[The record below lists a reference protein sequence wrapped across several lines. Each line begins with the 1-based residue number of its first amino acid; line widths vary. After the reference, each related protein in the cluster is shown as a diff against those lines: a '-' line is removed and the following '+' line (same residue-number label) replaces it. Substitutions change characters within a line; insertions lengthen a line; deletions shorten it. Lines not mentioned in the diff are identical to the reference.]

1 MLSKGG
7 LFSASDFYNHKK
19 KLSIYFEANFR
30 KYLRDVLMVVIKLC
44 VVSTLFCT
52 AWLMVII
59 ALFDKVKITSG
70 NV

>member
-1 MLSKGG
+1 
-7 LFSASDFYNHKK
+7 
-19 KLSIYFEANFR
+19 
-30 KYLRDVLMVVIKLC
+30 MVVIKLC

-70 NV
+70 NVYNFVYSVQGNNS